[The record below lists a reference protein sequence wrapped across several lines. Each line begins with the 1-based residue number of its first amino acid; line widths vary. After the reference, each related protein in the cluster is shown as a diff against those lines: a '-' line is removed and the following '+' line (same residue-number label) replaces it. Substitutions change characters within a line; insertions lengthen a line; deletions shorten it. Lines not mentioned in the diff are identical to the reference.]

1 MENDTALKLN
11 EALGQGQL
19 LFMVVMAVFFAFL
32 GYKLAQK
39 TNRDPIIWGIISGIF
54 PLLGIAGLC
63 LLFIFADKTTS
74 KRRGRRSSKHTT
86 YDNSGRLSSSTE
98 GSDKER
104 IDFQQQELED
114 NDSYDKG
121 SEDLAM
127 LWYYVDKEKRERKG
141 SYIFEEMKHLFK
153 EGVISV
159 DTFVWSKGMKEWKQI
174 KDLPDL
180 ADKLVPKQ

>member
-19 LFMVVMAVFFAFL
+19 LFMVIMAIFFAFL

-63 LLFIFADKTTS
+63 LLFIFADNTKS

-86 YDNSGRLSSSTE
+86 YDNSGRLSSP
-98 GSDKER
+98 ER
-104 IDFQQQELED
+104 ADQEALGLQEQVHEIKD
-114 NDSYDKG
+114 QDSYDKD
-121 SEDLAM
+121 SDDLAM
-127 LWYYVDKEKRERKG
+127 LWYYVDKEKREKKG
-141 SYIFEEMKHLFK
+141 SYILEEMKHLFN
-153 EGVISV
+153 EEIIST

-180 ADKLVPKQ
+180 AEKLVAK